1 MDSGC
6 ELGAMSLKP
15 DIIHSSTLTK
25 GQNDSE
31 GIRTLNNMKNLIK
44 TNSRV
49 EFHST
54 TSADLDGKR
63 GLVLGIATALPE
75 NNYWI
80 VLLDEPLPDRLAIVI
95 TDSCVKLAE

>member
-1 MDSGC
+1 MN
-6 ELGAMSLKP
+6 SL
-15 DIIHSSTLTK
+15 ITK
-25 GQNDSE
+25 D
-31 GIRTLNNMKNLIK
+31 NMKNLIK

-54 TSADLDGKR
+54 TSADLDSKQGV
-63 GLVLGIATALPE
+63 VLGIAVALPE